1 MKFKLELSR
10 KAQTGEWVHIAYAWI
25 DTEEGQMEE
34 IINAL
39 NQSAKDDFYWD
50 RVNE

>member
-1 MKFKLELSR
+1 M
-10 KAQTGEWVHIAYAWI
+10 HWI
-25 DTEEGQMEE
+25 DTESGQVDEILE

-50 RVNE
+50 MVNE